1 MRFTIFGFLIF
12 LIFGIVIFS
21 TQSFGNSLDTPSE
34 VNKIGTFKISDFST
48 KTLMGLNLG
57 TSDNI
62 SSISLTFKNAIA
74 EDATVNISLKDNNDI
89 EIGSGS
95 KVVNPSSTSVTI
107 TLGNPITSGERST
120 LITASI
126 TVT

>member
-1 MRFTIFGFLIF
+1 
-12 LIFGIVIFS
+12 
-21 TQSFGNSLDTPSE
+21 
-34 VNKIGTFKISDFST
+34 
-48 KTLMGLNLG
+48 MGLNLG